1 MRAAVLVLLVPMLA
15 GCLSGDGGDGDGPP
29 AGATLALVPQAGCD
43 EPVFPGVRGRE
54 PDLAADPADPSRLA
68 VAAMVSIPSTRGAP
82 RGDLAIWTA
91 VARSSDGGATW
102 RGEDLRG
109 WAGDT
114 EVTAFTGSVLVGDP
128 ILQFLPD
135 GTLLHVGLQ
144 LRPEGNLDLFA
155 LRFEGE
161 DLQPASYVT
170 IARGAYGD
178 PSLAQVPGT
187 YQAFYNDKPE
197 VALDPTTGDVY
208 VGWMWRTNGAS
219 GSRAVPVA
227 SLSHDGGLTWLP
239 PVMLFGGLGA
249 GAFADTFG
257 PAVPFVSATGAHVLW
272 WDQVAGEVWQAD
284 APAGTLAFGEGR
296 KLRDSTTA
304 FGGGKGVLASG
315 LLQVAT
321 APNGLDVAAVW
332 TQEGDGYDTVLMRSR
347 DGGSTWDEPVRAGPS
362 AGDQLLPTVAYRPD
376 GQVAVL
382 VLDNSEDPAG
392 ARFRAVLVTP
402 GADGGTVVR
411 LGGEAFD
418 ANDGGDEAQ
427 SVGDYVGLNGAGDG
441 FAAAWQDGRQ
451 GTADA
456 PYSEIHACRVALA

>member
-1 MRAAVLVLLVPMLA
+1 MRAAGFALLLLPLLA
-15 GCLSGDGGDGDGPP
+15 GCLSGNGDDAGDEP
-29 AGATLALVPQAGCD
+29 TRLAIVPQEGCD
-43 EPVFPGVRGRE
+43 QSVFPGVRGRE
-54 PDLAADPADPSRLA
+54 PDLAVDPSDPSRIA

-91 VARSSDGGATW
+91 VARSSDGGASW
-102 RGEDLRG
+102 HSEDLPG

-114 EVTAFTGSVLVGDP
+114 EASAFSGSVLVGDP

-155 LRFEGE
+155 QRFEGE
-161 DLQPASYVT
+161 SLRPANYVT

-178 PSLAQVPGT
+178 PALAQVPGT

-197 VALDPTTGDVY
+197 VALDPATGDVY
-208 VGWMWRTNGAS
+208 VGWMWRTNGAQ

-227 SLSHDGGLTWLP
+227 SLSHDGGRTWLP
-239 PVMLFGGLGA
+239 PAMLLGGLGA

-284 APAGTLAFGEGR
+284 APAGTLDFGAGR

-304 FGGGKGVLASG
+304 FGGDKGVLASG

-321 APNGLDVAAVW
+321 APDGLDVAAVW
-332 TQEGDGYDTVLMRSR
+332 TQEGDGFDAVLMHSP
-347 DGGSTWDEPVRAGPS
+347 DGGATWEAPAAVGPT
-362 AGDQLLPTVAYRPD
+362 AGDQLLPTVAYGRD
-376 GQVAVL
+376 GAPAVL
-382 VLDNSEDPAG
+382 VLDNSVDPPG
-392 ARFRAVLVTP
+392 SRFRAVLVLP
-402 GADGGTVVR
+402 GSAAAPAQ
-411 LGGEAFD
+411 LSSEPFD
-418 ANDGGDEAQ
+418 ANNGGDEAQ
-427 SVGDYVGLNGAGDG
+427 SVGDYQGLNAAGDG
-441 FAAAWQDGRQ
+441 FAAVWQDGRE

-456 PYSEIHACRVALA
+456 PYSEVYACRVTIA